1 MTKRKSFDEKNKH
14 IHKSR
19 KLIIDTVFGRTDDN
33 QNVFGYEKADET
45 KKEVGEIWIDE
56 AGNEWEQK
64 EGFKINTTKLDD
76 AREYLKKLTTCS
88 SENCGTIQYS
98 NADKKLIVRT
108 GYCVTCMRKI
118 EQSLREDGSW
128 PFYEDYR
135 ITLNKLDF
143 VRDTKSQL
151 EEAFNSV
158 TQQIQM
164 LNEDGSFSKWQ
175 WDIDIEKVKS
185 DLKNDIEGAYDAID
199 ALLERKLA
207 LEDKLRELNHSEL
220 IKN

>member
-76 AREYLKKLTTCS
+76 AREYLKKLTNCS

-118 EQSLREDGSW
+118 EQSLRDDGSW
-128 PFYEDYR
+128 AFYEDYR

-158 TQQIQM
+158 TQQIEM

-175 WDIDIEKVKS
+175 WDIDIEKVKV
-185 DLKNDIEGAYDAID
+185 DLKTDIDGAYDAIE

>member
-45 KKEVGEIWIDE
+45 KKEVGEIWVDE

-128 PFYEDYR
+128 AFYEDYR

-158 TQQIQM
+158 TQQIEM

>member
-98 NADKKLIVRT
+98 NADKKLIIRT

-128 PFYEDYR
+128 AFYEDYR

>member
-45 KKEVGEIWIDE
+45 KKEVGEIWVDE
-56 AGNEWEQK
+56 NGNEWEQK

-98 NADKKLIVRT
+98 NADKKLIIRT

-128 PFYEDYR
+128 AFYEDYR

>member
-1 MTKRKSFDEKNKH
+1 MAKRKSFDEKNKH

-19 KLIIDTVFGRTDDN
+19 QLIIDTVFGRTDDN

-45 KKEVGEIWIDE
+45 KREVGEIWVDE
-56 AGNEWEQK
+56 NGTEWEQK

-76 AREYLKKLTTCS
+76 AREYLKKITNCS

-98 NADKKLIVRT
+98 SADKKLIVRT

-118 EQSLREDGSW
+118 EHSLREDGSW

-151 EEAFNSV
+151 EEAFSSV
-158 TQQIQM
+158 TQQIEM
-164 LNEDGSFSKWQ
+164 VNEDGTFSKWQ

-185 DLKNDIEGAYDAID
+185 DLKTDIEGAYDAIE

-207 LEDKLRELNHSEL
+207 LENKLQELNHSEL

>member
-118 EQSLREDGSW
+118 EQSLRDDGSW
-128 PFYEDYR
+128 AFYEDYR

-158 TQQIQM
+158 TQQIEM

-175 WDIDIEKVKS
+175 WDIDIEKVKV
-185 DLKNDIEGAYDAID
+185 DLKTDIDGAYDAIE

>member
-45 KKEVGEIWIDE
+45 KKEVGEIWVDE
-56 AGNEWEQK
+56 NGNEWEQK

-128 PFYEDYR
+128 VFYEDYR

-175 WDIDIEKVKS
+175 WDIDIEKVKV
-185 DLKNDIEGAYDAID
+185 DLKTDIDGAYDAIG

>member
-33 QNVFGYEKADET
+33 QNVFGYEKADEP
-45 KKEVGEIWIDE
+45 KYEVGAIWVD
-56 AGNEWEQK
+56 ADGNEWEQK

-128 PFYEDYR
+128 AFYEDYR

-158 TQQIQM
+158 SQQIHM
-164 LNEDGSFSKWQ
+164 LNEDGSFSNWQ
-175 WDIDIEKVKS
+175 WDIDIEKVKV
-185 DLKNDIEGAYDAID
+185 DLKTDIDGAYDAIE

-220 IKN
+220 VKN

>member
-1 MTKRKSFDEKNKH
+1 MAKRKSFEEKNNH

-19 KLIIDTVFGRTDDN
+19 QLIIDTVFGRTDNN
-33 QNVFGYEKADET
+33 QNVFGYEKETEETRKTGETWVDADG
-45 KKEVGEIWIDE
+45 V
-56 AGNEWEQK
+56 EWEQK
-64 EGFKINTTKLDD
+64 DGYKINSTKMDD
-76 AREYLKKLTTCS
+76 ARAYLKKLTTCS
-88 SENCGTIQYS
+88 SEECKTVPYS
-98 NADKKLIVRT
+98 SADKKLIVRT
-108 GYCVTCMRKI
+108 GYCVTCMRKV
-118 EQSLREDGSW
+118 EQLLREDGTW

-151 EEAFNSV
+151 EEALTGV
-158 TQQIQM
+158 KQQIDM
-164 LNEDGSFSKWQ
+164 LNEDGTYSKWQ

-185 DLKNDIEGAYDAID
+185 DLKNDIEGAYDAIE

-207 LEDKLRELNHSEL
+207 LENKLREMNHSEL

>member
-19 KLIIDTVFGRTDDN
+19 QLIIDTVFGRTDDN

-45 KKEVGEIWIDE
+45 KREVGEIWVDE
-56 AGNEWEQK
+56 NGIEWEQK
-64 EGFKINTTKLDD
+64 EGFKINATKLDD
-76 AREYLKKLTTCS
+76 AREYLKKITTCS

-98 NADKKLIVRT
+98 SADKKLIVRT

-151 EEAFNSV
+151 EEALDSV
-158 TQQIQM
+158 TQQIEM
-164 LNEDGSFSKWQ
+164 VNEDGTFSKWQ

-185 DLKNDIEGAYDAID
+185 DLKTDIEGAYDAIE

-207 LEDKLRELNHSEL
+207 LENKLRELNHSEL

>member
-45 KKEVGEIWIDE
+45 KKEVGEIWVDE

-118 EQSLREDGSW
+118 EQSLRGDGSW
-128 PFYEDYR
+128 AFYEDYR

-151 EEAFNSV
+151 EEAINSL
-158 TQQIQM
+158 TQQIEM
-164 LNEDGSFSKWQ
+164 LIDDGSFSKWQ
-175 WDIDIEKVKS
+175 WDIDIEKVKV
-185 DLKNDIEGAYDAID
+185 DLKTDIDGAYDAIEV
-199 ALLERKLA
+199 LLERKLA

>member
-45 KKEVGEIWIDE
+45 KKEVGEIWVDE
-56 AGNEWEQK
+56 NGNEWEQK

-128 PFYEDYR
+128 AFYEDYR

-158 TQQIQM
+158 SQQIQM
-164 LNEDGSFSKWQ
+164 LNEDGSFSNWQ
-175 WDIDIEKVKS
+175 WDIDIEKVKV
-185 DLKNDIEGAYDAID
+185 DLKTDIDGAYDAID

>member
-19 KLIIDTVFGRTDDN
+19 QLIIDTVFGRTDDN

-45 KKEVGEIWIDE
+45 KKEVGEIWVDE

-88 SENCGTIQYS
+88 FENCGTIQYS

-128 PFYEDYR
+128 AFYEDYR

-175 WDIDIEKVKS
+175 WDIDIEKVKV
-185 DLKNDIEGAYDAID
+185 DLKTDIDGAYDAIE

-220 IKN
+220 VKN

>member
-45 KKEVGEIWIDE
+45 KKEVGEIWVDE

-118 EQSLREDGSW
+118 EQSLRDDSSW
-128 PFYEDYR
+128 AFYEDYR

-158 TQQIQM
+158 TQQIEM

-175 WDIDIEKVKS
+175 WDIDIEKVKV
-185 DLKNDIEGAYDAID
+185 DLKTDIDGAYDAIE

-220 IKN
+220 VKN

>member
-45 KKEVGEIWIDE
+45 KKEVGEIWVDE
-56 AGNEWEQK
+56 NGNEWEQK

-108 GYCVTCMRKI
+108 GYCVTCMRQI

-128 PFYEDYR
+128 AFYEDYR

-158 TQQIQM
+158 TQQIEM

-175 WDIDIEKVKS
+175 WDIDIEKVKV
-185 DLKNDIEGAYDAID
+185 DLKTDIDGAYDAIE

>member
-98 NADKKLIVRT
+98 NADKKLIIRT

-128 PFYEDYR
+128 AFYEDYR

-175 WDIDIEKVKS
+175 WDIDIEKVKV
-185 DLKNDIEGAYDAID
+185 DLKTDIDGAYDAIE

>member
-1 MTKRKSFDEKNKH
+1 MAKRKSFDEKNKH

-19 KLIIDTVFGRTDDN
+19 QLIIDTVFGRTDDN
-33 QNVFGYEKADET
+33 QNVFGYEKEIEQ
-45 KKEVGEIWIDE
+45 KKEVGEIWVDGDGI
-56 AGNEWEQK
+56 EWEQK
-64 EGFKINTTKLDD
+64 EGYKINATKLDD
-76 AREYLKKLTTCS
+76 AREYLKKITNCS
-88 SENCGTIQYS
+88 SENCETTQYS
-98 NADKKLIVRT
+98 SADKKLIVRT
-108 GYCVTCMRKI
+108 GHCVMCMRKI

-128 PFYEDYR
+128 AFYEDYK

-158 TQQIQM
+158 TQQIEM

-175 WDIDIEKVKS
+175 WDIDIEKVKL
-185 DLKNDIEGAYDAID
+185 DLKTDIEGAYDAIE

-207 LEDKLRELNHSEL
+207 LEDKLHKLNHSEL

>member
-118 EQSLREDGSW
+118 EQSLRDDGSW
-128 PFYEDYR
+128 AFYEDYR

-158 TQQIQM
+158 SQQIQM
-164 LNEDGSFSKWQ
+164 LNEDGSFSNWQ
-175 WDIDIEKVKS
+175 WDIDIEKVKV
-185 DLKNDIEGAYDAID
+185 DLKTDIDGAYDAIE

>member
-45 KKEVGEIWIDE
+45 KKEVGEIWVDE

-98 NADKKLIVRT
+98 NADKKLIIRT

-128 PFYEDYR
+128 AFYEDYR

>member
-1 MTKRKSFDEKNKH
+1 MAKRKSFDEKNKH

-19 KLIIDTVFGRTDDN
+19 QLIIDTVFGRTDDN

-45 KKEVGEIWIDE
+45 KREVGEIWVDE
-56 AGNEWEQK
+56 NGIEWEQK
-64 EGFKINTTKLDD
+64 EGFKINATKLDD
-76 AREYLKKLTTCS
+76 AREYLKKITTCS

-98 NADKKLIVRT
+98 SADKKLIVRT

-151 EEAFNSV
+151 EEALDSV
-158 TQQIQM
+158 TQQIEM
-164 LNEDGSFSKWQ
+164 VNEDGTFSKWQ

-185 DLKNDIEGAYDAID
+185 DLKTDIEGAYDAIE

-207 LEDKLRELNHSEL
+207 LENKLRELNHSEL

>member
-45 KKEVGEIWIDE
+45 KKEVGEIWVDE

-108 GYCVTCMRKI
+108 
-118 EQSLREDGSW
+118 
-128 PFYEDYR
+128 F
-135 ITLNKLDF
+135 
-143 VRDTKSQL
+143 
-151 EEAFNSV
+151 
-158 TQQIQM
+158 
-164 LNEDGSFSKWQ
+164 
-175 WDIDIEKVKS
+175 
-185 DLKNDIEGAYDAID
+185 
-199 ALLERKLA
+199 
-207 LEDKLRELNHSEL
+207 
-220 IKN
+220 